1 MITDIIRPYILW
13 FKTLLKIHYIQKD
26 HYLYVIMAL
35 TTIKINLKMYTI
47 FRSSLNFLL
56 SLLSINIPKKYLNEI
71 LIQLL
76 HVLGI

>member
-1 MITDIIRPYILW
+1 MIPALTGQIIPIFKVKVHVLMITDIIRPYILW

-47 FRSSLNFLL
+47 FPSS
-56 SLLSINIPKKYLNEI
+56 
-71 LIQLL
+71 
-76 HVLGI
+76 